1 MKAWE
6 DFLQTQEKNLGSEA
20 INKWAKPLKIVF
32 FDAGNLYLEAQDSF
46 QLNWFEQHLRPQIR
60 TSFRN
65 NNHRL
70 IKVHL
75 SLSGAAIAKNKKIWK
90 PVLNLSQDPLNPNC
104 RLTTFFPGQTNLTTF
119 SLLQESLEKTLYRD
133 SCKLALESK
142 FDDFR
147 LGSDLRK
154 LTYSTES
161 RRFAQNPNLIEKRE
175 FGSKSEFCNYLYN
188 PIYLHGPSGSGKTHL
203 LMAAFAFLTEQ
214 KKQCFYVTAGTLTN
228 HIVTAMRTGGMQKL
242 RELYRQHDVLIVDD
256 VHQLA
261 HRSATQEEFFNT
273 FNALHLAGKQI
284 ILAGRD
290 LPSRLE
296 GIEPRLTSRFEW
308 GLVLPLLCLTIP
320 EQKIF
325 FQKRAQEKKLT
336 LSKEIE
342 TFLLHHLTSV
352 KSVQSAL
359 ETLSIRKGK
368 NEITLPLVQKWLES
382 LLEDQK
388 RQALTPEKIVQA
400 TAEIFGIPTSDILG
414 RAQNQT
420 CTAPRQVAMY
430 LCRSML
436 QMPYLKIATVFS
448 RDHSTVMTSVKSVEK
463 KIGEQDDSML
473 STINSIKSRLKS

>member
-32 FDAGNLYLEAQDSF
+32 FDAGNLYLEAKDSF

-60 TSFRN
+60 TCFRN

-75 SLSGAAIAKNKKIWK
+75 SLSGATTAKNKKIWK
-90 PVLNLSQDPLNPNC
+90 PVLNLSQDPFNPNC
-104 RLTTFFPGQTNLTTF
+104 RLTTFFPGQANLTSF
-119 SLLQESLEKTLYRD
+119 SLLQESLEKT
-133 SCKLALESK
+133 
-142 FDDFR
+142 
-147 LGSDLRK
+147 
-154 LTYSTES
+154 
-161 RRFAQNPNLIEKRE
+161 
-175 FGSKSEFCNYLYN
+175 LYN

-228 HIVTAMRTGGMQKL
+228 HIVAAMRTGGMQKL
-242 RELYRQHDVLIVDD
+242 RELYRQHDVLLVDD

-308 GLVLPLLCLTIP
+308 GLVLPLLCLTVP
-320 EQKIF
+320 EQKTF
-325 FQKRAQEKKLT
+325 FQKRAQEKKLI

-352 KSVQSAL
+352 KSLQSAL

-400 TAEIFGIPTSDILG
+400 TAEIFEIPTSDILG

-420 CTAPRQVAMY
+420 CTTPRQAAMY

-436 QMPYLKIATVFS
+436 QMPYLKIATIFS
-448 RDHSTVMTSVKSVEK
+448 RDHSTVMTSVKRVEK

>member
-60 TSFRN
+60 TCFRN

-75 SLSGAAIAKNKKIWK
+75 SLSGATTAKNKKIWK
-90 PVLNLSQDPLNPNC
+90 PVLNLSQDPFNPNC
-104 RLTTFFPGQTNLTTF
+104 RLTTFFPGQANLTSF
-119 SLLQESLEKTLYRD
+119 SLLQESLEKT
-133 SCKLALESK
+133 
-142 FDDFR
+142 
-147 LGSDLRK
+147 
-154 LTYSTES
+154 
-161 RRFAQNPNLIEKRE
+161 
-175 FGSKSEFCNYLYN
+175 LYN

-228 HIVTAMRTGGMQKL
+228 HIVAAMRTGGMQKL
-242 RELYRQHDVLIVDD
+242 RELYRQHDVLLVDD

-308 GLVLPLLCLTIP
+308 GLVLPLLCLTVP
-320 EQKIF
+320 EQKTF
-325 FQKRAQEKKLT
+325 FQKRAQEKKLI

-352 KSVQSAL
+352 KSLQSAL

-400 TAEIFGIPTSDILG
+400 TAEIFEIPTSDILG

-420 CTAPRQVAMY
+420 CTTPRQAAMY

-436 QMPYLKIATVFS
+436 QMPYLKIATIFS
-448 RDHSTVMTSVKSVEK
+448 RDHSTVMTSVKRVEK